1 MEMPDKNLSFGK
13 SMLILLFLLGSI
25 FLGVVLWGLDAQIP
39 IIITTIFAAGLAI
52 SNGSKWSDL
61 ESSIL
66 ESLGTVGQAILVLL
80 VIGMMLGTWLHSG
93 VVPTMIYYGAK
104 LISPAIF
111 LPTACLLCSISSL
124 STGDSWGTA
133 GTLGVAIMGIGI
145 GFGVP
150 PAIVAG
156 AVVSGSYFGDKMS
169 PLSDTTLLASA
180 VTKVNLFEHI
190 KYMLYTTIPSL
201 AIALVAYFFI
211 GLRYSKNVDLAELN
225 LMLSSLKEA
234 VNINPILLT
243 APLFVIVMI
252 IKKVQPL
259 PALMG
264 GTLLGSVFAMIF
276 QKASLMEVFE
286 AMHYGV
292 ESDTGNEV
300 IDLLVSGGGLDY
312 VMWTISLIYC
322 AMALGGVLKG
332 SGALETIV
340 GKIVSRVNTTGGLI
354 AATAVTSI
362 FLNVATADQY
372 LAILFSGEM
381 YGDEYKRRGIA
392 AKVLSR
398 TLEESGTLTS
408 ALIPWNTCGAFMMGV
423 LGVSPFIYLPFAIF
437 NWVSPIMGI
446 VFGYLN
452 IKIARIDDEIETEA
466 DAV

>member
-111 LPTACLLCSISSL
+111 LPTACFLCSISSL

-437 NWVSPIMGI
+437 NWVSPIVGI

>member
-133 GTLGVAIMGIGI
+133 GTLGVAIMGIGM

-276 QKASLMEVFE
+276 QKASFMEVFE